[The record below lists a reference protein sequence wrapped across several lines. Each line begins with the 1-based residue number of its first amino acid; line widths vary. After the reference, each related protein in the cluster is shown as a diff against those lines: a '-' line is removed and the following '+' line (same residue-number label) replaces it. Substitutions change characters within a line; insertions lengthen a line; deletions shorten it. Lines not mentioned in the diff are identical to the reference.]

1 MTCLFSH
8 FSLEEKIPNYVLY
21 YLEHLK
27 RKVDKVILLTNIRTI
42 ENINIVTDMGI
53 EYHMYPNS
61 GYDFGMY
68 YKFLMNNSIECDE
81 LFLVNDSMIL
91 FNSLDSIMEW
101 KDNNKEA
108 ELLGITDSIEVSHH
122 LQSYFLILR
131 KSAQALFKSYLE
143 KNLIMDNFRDVIL
156 VYEVGFSTEV
166 IMNNLLIAIMFQNK
180 EYTTPDRTNSVIYYP
195 DKLIEN
201 GMPMIKKKVLFNTF
215 STSERDFL
223 KTMNYD
229 FNKDRGVLIDKFKEP
244 SLNKNYLI
252 TT

>member
-21 YLEHLK
+21 YLEHLN

-42 ENINIVTDMGI
+42 ENINLITDMGI

-68 YKFLMNNSIECDE
+68 YKFLMNNPIECDE

-91 FNSLDSIMEW
+91 FNSLDSILAW
-101 KDNNKEA
+101 KDNNKDA

-122 LQSYFLILR
+122 IQSYFLILR
-131 KSAQALFKSYLE
+131 KSAQVLLKTYLE
-143 KNLIMDNFRDVIL
+143 NNLIVDNFRDVIL
-156 VYEVGFSTEV
+156 VYEVGFSNEV
-166 IMNNLLIAIMFQNK
+166 IVNNLPIAIMFPNEK
-180 EYTTPDRTNSVIYYP
+180 YTTPARTNSVIYYP

-229 FNKDRGVLIDKFKEP
+229 FNKDRGALIDKFKES
-244 SLNKNYLI
+244 SLNQNYLMS
-252 TT
+252 